1 MRLAILLLAVSG
13 CARAQIGAGPLAG
26 ASRLGESSF
35 GANAEV
41 GGWLRGERLGIF
53 AVAEAGG
60 FTTGND
66 GDGPQWLGVDARGRI
81 VLHHSGRIRI
91 PFGYGGGAGFEIRYL
106 KNALATALAEVGI
119 EGDIG
124 PLVLRTARS
133 RTLRV
138 LLRHHGL
145 RRAAAVGLV
154 DKRDDRR
161 RLSVLDPRPRLDW
174 PAP

>member
-60 FTTGND
+60 FTFGND
-66 GDGPQWLGVDARGRI
+66 ADGPQWLGVDARGRI
-81 VLHHSGRIRI
+81 VLHHAGRIRI
-91 PFGYGGGAGFEIRYL
+91 PFVYGGGAGFEIRYL
-106 KNALATALAEVGI
+106 KNPLATALAEIGI

-124 PLVLRTARS
+124 PLVL
-133 RTLRV
+133 
-138 LLRHHGL
+138 GL
-145 RRAAAVGLV
+145 RARERFGFYFATTDSGGPLQWVSSTSAMIDLGY
-154 DKRDDRR
+154 RF
-161 RLSVLDPRPRLDW
+161 
-174 PAP
+174 

>member
-60 FTTGND
+60 FTFGND

-91 PFGYGGGAGFEIRYL
+91 PFVYGGGAGFEIRYL
-106 KNALATALAEVGI
+106 KNALATAVAEIGI

-124 PLVLRTARS
+124 PLVL
-133 RTLRV
+133 
-138 LLRHHGL
+138 GL
-145 RRAAAVGLV
+145 RARERFGFYFATTDSGGPLQWVSSTSAMIDLGY
-154 DKRDDRR
+154 RF
-161 RLSVLDPRPRLDW
+161 
-174 PAP
+174 